1 MSRDKVQGALR
12 VMEALSAVDDE
23 LLERS
28 RRATVKRKKPRWA
41 RRREMHRFMQRYGGL
56 CAACLCLI
64 VLGAA
69 YYGLTQIRMGNASGE
84 NISNGSSMSGGAAN
98 QEAKDAEPISDVGG
112 EAGGDYKAENAES
125 AEDDRP
131 VAVPDNMPDIASDA
145 GPQWLDINA
154 VVPQQEPDGRQEP
167 DGLRENH
174 METAESPGEMAN
186 GSEQEEMKKLSES
199 LQLPEGYS
207 PVEGSDRGDSRAD
220 TSRLYQ
226 WTDGTH
232 TLWLRITRTELSADM
247 RFDEEPPVYTVQEE
261 WADMIPEAGEDGYVQ
276 FALLYEDGLLAEYRG
291 VLTKEEIQAL
301 LSSVAQ

>member
-69 YYGLTQIRMGNASGE
+69 YYGLTQIRMGNASEE
-84 NISNGSSMSGGAAN
+84 NVSNGSSMSGGAAK
-98 QEAKDAEPISDVGG
+98 QEAKDAEPISDEGGEVGG
-112 EAGGDYKAENAES
+112 GYKAEDAES

-131 VAVPDNMPDIASDA
+131 VAVPDTTPDIAPDA
-145 GPQWLDINA
+145 GPQWLDIDA
-154 VVPQQEPDGRQEP
+154 VVPQQESDGV
-167 DGLRENH
+167 GNH
-174 METAESPGEMAN
+174 RMETVESPGEMAN
-186 GSEQEEMKKLSES
+186 GSQQEEMKKLSES